1 MKTRHCL
8 LATLLF
14 CAASAQASTPEAWQE
29 QDKRMLAACT
39 KLSGLK
45 EVKAAGQPVLFDDR
59 LGITALALSG
69 RYPQAHMKNRAG
81 RELCLYQRKS
91 GKAFISEADN
101 LIDARKP

>member
-1 MKTRHCL
+1 MKSRHCL
-8 LATLLF
+8 LATLLL
-14 CAASAQASTPEAWQE
+14 CAASAQASPPEAWQE

-59 LGITALALSG
+59 LGITALTLSG
-69 RYPQAHMKNRAG
+69 RYPQAHMKNRTG

>member
-8 LATLLF
+8 LATLLL
-14 CAASAQASTPEAWQE
+14 CAAGAQASTPEAWQE
-29 QDKRMLAACT
+29 QEKRMLTACT

-45 EVKAAGQPVLFDDR
+45 DVKAAGKPVLFDDR

-69 RYPQAHMKNRAG
+69 RYPQAHMNNRAG

-91 GKAFISEADN
+91 GKAYISEADSLVDN
-101 LIDARKP
+101 RKP